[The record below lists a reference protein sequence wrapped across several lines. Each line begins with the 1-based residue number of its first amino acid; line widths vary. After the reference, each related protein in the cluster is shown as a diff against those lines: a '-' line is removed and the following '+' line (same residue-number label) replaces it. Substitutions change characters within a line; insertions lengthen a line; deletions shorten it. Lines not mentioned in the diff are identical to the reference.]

1 MNPFR
6 QIIEDG
12 PEMIPIP
19 PELRHQRLEVIIWPL
34 DRGGSDQ
41 DRTATPHGWPVG
53 LFECTAGAWQ
63 GEPLVREPQGDYP
76 QRLELE

>member
-12 PEMIPIP
+12 PEMIAIP

-34 DRGGSDQ
+34 ERGEPVQ
-41 DRTATPHGWPVG
+41 DSTATRHGWPVG
-53 LFECTAGAWQ
+53 LF
-63 GEPLVREPQGDYP
+63 
-76 QRLELE
+76 

>member
-12 PEMIPIP
+12 PEMIAIP

-34 DRGGSDQ
+34 ERGEPVQSS
-41 DRTATPHGWPVG
+41 TATSHGWPVG
-53 LFECTAGAWQ
+53 LFERTAGAWQ
-63 GEPLVREPQGDYP
+63 GEPLVREPQGDYES
-76 QRLELE
+76 RLAFE

>member
-12 PEMIPIP
+12 PEVIPIP

-34 DRGGSDQ
+34 ERAEPVQ
-41 DRTATPHGWPVG
+41 DRTATPDGWPVG
-53 LFECTAGAWQ
+53 LFERTAGAWQ
-63 GEPLVREPQGDYP
+63 GEPLVREPQGDYES
-76 QRLELE
+76 RLAFE

>member
-12 PEMIPIP
+12 PEMIAIP

-34 DRGGSDQ
+34 ERGEPVQSS
-41 DRTATPHGWPVG
+41 TATSHGWPVG
-53 LFECTAGAWQ
+53 LFERTAGAWQ
-63 GEPLVREPQGDYP
+63 GEPLVREPQGDYEH
-76 QRLELE
+76 RLAFE

>member
-1 MNPFR
+1 MKPFR

-12 PEMIPIP
+12 PEFIQVPQ
-19 PELRHQRLEVIIWPL
+19 ELRHQRLEVIIWPL
-34 DRGGSDQ
+34 VDAKTVEESA
-41 DRTATPHGWPVG
+41 ATPHGWPVG